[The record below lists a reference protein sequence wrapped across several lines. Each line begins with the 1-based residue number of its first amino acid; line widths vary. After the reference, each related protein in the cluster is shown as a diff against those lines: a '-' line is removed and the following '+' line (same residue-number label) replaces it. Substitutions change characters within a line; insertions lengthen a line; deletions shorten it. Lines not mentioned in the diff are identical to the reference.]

1 MSMTA
6 SKSGKKLST
15 KTDQMIRVDHAGEH
29 GAVSIYRGQLAVFGN
44 TDSKTEIAD
53 LVKHMAEQEQSHM
66 DSFDKLILEKKIRP
80 TVLAPF
86 WDAAGFTLG
95 AVTALMGEKA
105 AMACTAAVEEVIDAH
120 YAEQIEELEKTGE
133 EADLRN
139 MIEEFRADEAEHRDT
154 AIEHGAED
162 MKGYEVLRSLIR
174 FGCRSAIKISEKI

>member
-1 MSMTA
+1 MNMTA
-6 SKSGKKLST
+6 SETGKKLSS
-15 KTDQMIRVDHAGEH
+15 KTEQMIRVDHAGEH

-105 AMACTAAVEEVIDAH
+105 AMACTAA
-120 YAEQIEELEKTGE
+120 
-133 EADLRN
+133 LR
-139 MIEEFRADEAEHRDT
+139 
-154 AIEHGAED
+154 
-162 MKGYEVLRSLIR
+162 KSLTHIMPNR
-174 FGCRSAIKISEKI
+174 LKSLKKPVKKPICET

>member
-1 MSMTA
+1 
-6 SKSGKKLST
+6 
-15 KTDQMIRVDHAGEH
+15 
-29 GAVSIYRGQLAVFGN
+29 
-44 TDSKTEIAD
+44 
-53 LVKHMAEQEQSHM
+53 M
-66 DSFDKLILEKKIRP
+66 DSFDKLILEKNIRP
-80 TVLAPF
+80 TVLAPL